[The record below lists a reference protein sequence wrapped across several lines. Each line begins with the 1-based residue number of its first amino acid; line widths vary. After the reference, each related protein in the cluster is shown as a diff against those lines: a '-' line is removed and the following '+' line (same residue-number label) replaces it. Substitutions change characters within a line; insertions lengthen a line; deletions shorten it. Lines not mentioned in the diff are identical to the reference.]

1 MQADDNI
8 KYIAIGNLVTQEVTI
23 EYAPKREKLSKFRE
37 ATKMMIDKLLLISI
51 SANER
56 HTESMNEEFK
66 FLNVVDRNVRW
77 AYISKHNI
85 FYLFFMSFK
94 FTSSK

>member
-85 FYLFFMSFK
+85 FNLFFISFK
-94 FTSSK
+94 IIFSK